1 LSRAAKEAGLPNVVA
16 TCPLNEENNRALLK
30 HHGLCKMILIGP
42 VQLPAI
48 TESHLKPI
56 WRLQNG
62 SDVSTQEITNALTLN
77 KWVWMPIGDGL
88 GN

>member
-1 LSRAAKEAGLPNVVA
+1 
-16 TCPLNEENNRALLK
+16 
-30 HHGLCKMILIGP
+30 MILIGP